1 MKAKRLSEEHTFLTT
16 KGRGRRQWLA
26 QLAALG
32 FAVAARPGVAASAA
46 SRNPPPRDAAPLVPA
61 LEAARAAGAYL
72 IAISRL
78 VPGFLFDAL
87 VTGDNYAIGARAAEL
102 LATLRPEGGPV
113 AMLEGLPG
121 TTPAMQRGTG
131 FRATLRR
138 YPQWR
143 LIAAEPADYLR
154 HKAARVVEAWAAAG
168 VSYDA
173 LYAHSD
179 SMLVGARAAWRRLG
193 VDPRALITIG
203 VDYIAA
209 ARTAIL
215 AGEQTA
221 SFRYPLMV
229 DEAGAVAQAWLRHGK
244 VIPFVDVATP
254 LITAQNAADE
264 AAIF

>member
-1 MKAKRLSEEHTFLTT
+1 M
-16 KGRGRRQWLA
+16 
-26 QLAALG
+26 
-32 FAVAARPGVAASAA
+32 
-46 SRNPPPRDAAPLVPA
+46 
-61 LEAARAAGAYL
+61 
-72 IAISRL
+72 
-78 VPGFLFDAL
+78 PGFLFDAL

-102 LATLRPEGGPV
+102 LATLRPEGGRV

-121 TTPAMQRGTG
+121 TTPAAQRGAG
-131 FRATLRR
+131 FRATLRC
-138 YPQWR
+138 YPQWQ

-168 VSYDA
+168 VAYDA

-193 VDPRALITIG
+193 VDPRSLITIG

-229 DEAGAVAQAWLRHGK
+229 DEAGVVAQAWLRHGK
-244 VIPFVDVATP
+244 EIPFVDVATP